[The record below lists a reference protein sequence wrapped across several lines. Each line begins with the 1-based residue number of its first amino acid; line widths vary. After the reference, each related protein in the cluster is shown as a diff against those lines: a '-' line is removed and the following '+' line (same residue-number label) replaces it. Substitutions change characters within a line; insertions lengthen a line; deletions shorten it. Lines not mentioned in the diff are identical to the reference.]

1 MGKLGISLGWPPP
14 RSFELP
20 TDVRENFSNW
30 VGVSLTD
37 DVARGMEQA
46 TDNLIEA
53 YCIEAGYIDERTGKV
68 VPTDAEFAP
77 TRRCL
82 KKTLRALKKFKHFL
96 DHDHRDLDANAVA
109 VRWLIAKQSVASGN
123 VMMPN
128 TEKLRFDVESWEIL
142 GYRVLRGLEQKH
154 RLEANKGQDPRGRP
168 PNRNLKIWIT
178 KIGHTVEGIG
188 GCIMEKTSA
197 GPRLASGFGRLL
209 KCLCKAM
216 RPYGVHLPAE
226 GTIMMH
232 ARDALR
238 GEREKSPRGAP
249 NTRFPRPRRRS

>member
-53 YCIEAGYIDERTGKV
+53 YCIEAGYTDERTGKV

-77 TRRCL
+77 TRLCL

-96 DHDHRDLDANAVA
+96 DHDDRDLDANGVA

-123 VMMPN
+123 VKMPN
-128 TEKLRFDVESWEIL
+128 TEKLRLDVESWEIL
-142 GYRVLRGLEQKH
+142 AYRVLRRLEQEHGLEP
-154 RLEANKGQDPRGRP
+154 NKGQDPRGRP
-168 PNRNLKIWIT
+168 PMRHLKIWIK
-178 KIGHTVEGIG
+178 KIGRTVEGNG
-188 GCIMEKTSA
+188 GCTTQNTKA
-197 GPRLASGFGRLL
+197 GPRLASGFGRLV

-216 RPYGVHLPAE
+216 QPYGVHLPAE

-232 ARDALR
+232 VRDALR
-238 GEREKSPRGAP
+238 GEREKSPRRAP
-249 NTRFPRPRRRS
+249 KTRFPRPRRKS